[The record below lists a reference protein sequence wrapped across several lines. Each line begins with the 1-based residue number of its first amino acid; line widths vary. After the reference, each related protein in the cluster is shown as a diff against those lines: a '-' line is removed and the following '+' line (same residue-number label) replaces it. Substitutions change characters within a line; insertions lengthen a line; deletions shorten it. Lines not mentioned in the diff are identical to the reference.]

1 MHTNEWEQEQDSW
14 IWMRLRIILEKVL
27 GTRVNWNF
35 RFSKKITQPAAHT
48 LSLFPIPV
56 GLPPERNCFLLSHCN
71 YSNRKS
77 VNEMSL

>member
-14 IWMRLRIILEKVL
+14 IRDEAADHSFLEKVL

-35 RFSKKITQPAAHT
+35 RFSKKITQPAAHAL
-48 LSLFPIPV
+48 LSSIPV

-77 VNEMSL
+77 VK